1 MLIEHM
7 EEYLYEWCK
16 DEYIQVL
23 KYLKNSKEFTPILSN
38 FNQISQFETFKSKS
52 KDDIEDNKKNLK
64 ELIDKNNEQTNNFMM
79 VSNEIND
86 EKHFEN
92 EGKIKF

>member
-1 MLIEHM
+1 
-7 EEYLYEWCK
+7 
-16 DEYIQVL
+16 
-23 KYLKNSKEFTPILSN
+23 
-38 FNQISQFETFKSKS
+38 
-52 KDDIEDNKKNLK
+52 LK